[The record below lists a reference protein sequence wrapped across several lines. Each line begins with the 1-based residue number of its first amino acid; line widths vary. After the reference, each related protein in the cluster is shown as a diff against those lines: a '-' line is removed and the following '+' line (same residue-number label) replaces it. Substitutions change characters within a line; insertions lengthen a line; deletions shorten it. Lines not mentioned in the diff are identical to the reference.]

1 MSDPAVGYLP
11 TGEYPTYRSLYYA
24 KSDGGCS
31 VMTEFQFQTRK
42 WALISELVCLYYD
55 AGKSLESLT
64 ETMGISRETVYEILV
79 EHKKIE
85 KNHPATVIEK
95 NVQLLLKKI
104 FEGGEKNE

>member
-1 MSDPAVGYLP
+1 
-11 TGEYPTYRSLYYA
+11 
-24 KSDGGCS
+24 
-31 VMTEFQFQTRK
+31 MTEFQFQTRK

-79 EHKKIE
+79 EQKKIE

-104 FEGGEKNE
+104 FEGEKNENL

>member
-1 MSDPAVGYLP
+1 
-11 TGEYPTYRSLYYA
+11 
-24 KSDGGCS
+24 
-31 VMTEFQFQTRK
+31 MTEFQFQTRK
-42 WALISELVCLYYD
+42 WALISELVVLYYD

-79 EHKKIE
+79 EQKKIE
-85 KNHPATVIEK
+85 KNHPETVIEK